1 MSGIAGKDNLK
12 PNSERSAEE
21 VRNNQRKGGI
31 NSGRTRRQKK
41 TIREAMQALL
51 DSTYNLKDKST
62 GEVRTMK
69 GEEAIALSIMQTA
82 MNPKDKNWSRAVQ
95 YALQL
100 DGSNISPDDKRK
112 SKEELKLIKAKIK
125 QLEQGG
131 GTGVDVED
139 LTALAKLL
147 NVGLKSNEQNTDNPV
162 ETVLE
167 ETQ

>member
-1 MSGIAGKDNLK
+1 MSGIANEKNLK
-12 PNSERSAEE
+12 RGNPETQFNSQNAVENAKKSRDA
-21 VRNNQRKGGI
+21 RRK
-31 NSGRTRRQKK
+31 NK

-51 DSTYNLKDKST
+51 NGTYNLRDKST

-112 SKEELKLIKAKIK
+112 SNEELKLIKAKIK
-125 QLEQGG
+125 QLEQGS

-147 NVGLKSNEQNTDNPV
+147 SIGEKNVENSDNTV
-162 ETVLE
+162 ETVQQ